1 MIDANNTWVLW
12 SIIVGI
18 ATISIFLENRY
29 QWAAKI
35 SGAIIGLLM
44 AATLSNLGVIPTD
57 SPVYDQVW
65 GVVVPLAI
73 PMLLFQCDLKQIWK
87 ESGRLLA
94 IFLISSVGTVLGAVL
109 GYLALSKAIPVLN
122 HIAGMM
128 VGSYIGGGVN
138 FVAVSSAFEIPKELI
153 SAATVA
159 DNLLMV
165 FYFLILLMIPSI
177 GFFKKHFK
185 FAYTEDVKEEEEKA
199 YGKDTVITVQDV
211 AFVFAISV
219 VIVTVSFTLSEIIS
233 GLGDNSLIQL
243 VSNKYLILTTL
254 TVACSTIFAKY
265 FKKISGANEIGT
277 FLIYLF
283 FVVIGIPASI
293 GAIIEK
299 SPLLLVFCAIM
310 VFVNMSVTFAG
321 AKIFGFTVEEAIL
334 ASNANI
340 GGPTTA
346 AAMAISKGWHR
357 FVAPTMLVGT
367 LGYIIGTYV
376 GIFIGQLLN

>member
-1 MIDANNTWVLW
+1 M
-12 SIIVGI
+12 
-18 ATISIFLENRY
+18 
-29 QWAAKI
+29 
-35 SGAIIGLLM
+35 
-44 AATLSNLGVIPTD
+44 
-57 SPVYDQVW
+57 
-65 GVVVPLAI
+65 
-73 PMLLFQCDLKQIWK
+73 
-87 ESGRLLA
+87 
-94 IFLISSVGTVLGAVL
+94 
-109 GYLALSKAIPVLN
+109 
-122 HIAGMM
+122 
-128 VGSYIGGGVN
+128 
-138 FVAVSSAFEIPKELI
+138 I

-165 FYFLILLMIPSI
+165 FYFLVLLMIPSI
-177 GFFKKHFK
+177 AFFKKHFK
-185 FAYTEDVKEEEEKA
+185 FAYTEGVKDEDEKA
-199 YGKDTVITVQDV
+199 YNKDTVITVQDV

-219 VIVTVSFTLSEIIS
+219 VIVTISFTLSEIIS
-233 GLGDNSLIQL
+233 GLGDNSFIQL

-254 TVACSTIFAKY
+254 TVACSTIFAKH
-265 FKKISGANEIGT
+265 FKKISGSNEIGT

-310 VFVNMSVTFAG
+310 VFVNMAVTFAG

>member
-29 QWAAKI
+29 KWAAKI

-185 FAYTEDVKEEEEKA
+185 FAYTEGVKEDEEKA

-219 VIVTVSFTLSEIIS
+219 VIVTISFTLSEIIS

-299 SPLLLVFCAIM
+299 SPL
-310 VFVNMSVTFAG
+310 
-321 AKIFGFTVEEAIL
+321 
-334 ASNANI
+334 
-340 GGPTTA
+340 
-346 AAMAISKGWHR
+346 
-357 FVAPTMLVGT
+357 
-367 LGYIIGTYV
+367 
-376 GIFIGQLLN
+376 

>member
-29 QWAAKI
+29 KWAAKI

-44 AATLSNLGVIPTD
+44 AATLSNLGVIPTE

-138 FVAVSSAFEIPKELI
+138 FVAVSSAFDIPKELI

-199 YGKDTVITVQDV
+199 YNKDTVITVQDV

-219 VIVTVSFTLSEIIS
+219 VIVTISFTLSQIIS
-233 GLGDNSLIQL
+233 GFGDNSFIQL

-293 GAIIEK
+293 EAIIAK

-310 VFVNMSVTFAG
+310 VFVNMFVTFLG
-321 AKIFGFTVEEAIL
+321 AKVFGFTIEEAIL

-346 AAMAISKGWHR
+346 AAMAVSKGWHR

-367 LGYIIGTYV
+367 LGYILGTYIGILV
-376 GIFIGQLLN
+376 GNLLM